1 MKSFTDE
8 WRALINNFVFG
19 ESIATKV
26 NDGIGKYFQTK
37 KGLMQGDPLSPILF
51 NIVAY
56 MLAILIESAK
66 VDGHIEGV
74 VPHLVYGGLSI
85 F

>member
-26 NDGIGKYFQTK
+26 NDDIGKYF
-37 KGLMQGDPLSPILF
+37 
-51 NIVAY
+51 
-56 MLAILIESAK
+56 
-66 VDGHIEGV
+66 
-74 VPHLVYGGLSI
+74 
-85 F
+85 